1 MVKCKECGK
10 EFKTEKS
17 LHAHIKQHKMRLAEY
32 YQKNFPRK
40 DLHSGDLIKF
50 KSKEYYFST
59 DFNDRRNLKK
69 WLESQDEQSQKDYC
83 RKVLQERKDKKNLY
97 YAPSQVELRSVMTP
111 PVQYYLKVFGSYSEI
126 CGELGLKSKFNDL
139 KSEIKDADVPSD
151 CMIYIDTREQKP
163 FKFDIPFEVK
173 TLKFG
178 DYALSDK
185 EVSGNC
191 YVERKSLNDFI
202 GTMSG
207 GYERFRKEIERAV
220 EQDAY
225 LVVLVER
232 SIEEA
237 MNFNKLPYVSSK
249 VRATPEYIFNRVRSL
264 NQDFKNVQFLF
275 AKTKTEAVRLT
286 KKIFFCNQAFRTQ
299 DLQLAYDMKKL

>member
-1 MVKCKECGK
+1 MVKCAECDK
-10 EFKTEKS
+10 DFKSEKS
-17 LHAHIKQHKMRLAEY
+17 LHAHIKCHDLRLAEY

-40 DLHSGDLIKF
+40 DLYSGELIKF

-59 DFNDRRNLKK
+59 NFNDRRNMKK
-69 WLESQDEQSQKDYC
+69 WLESQDEQDQKKYC
-83 RKVLQERKDKKNLY
+83 KKVLEERKNKKNLF

-111 PVQYYLKVFGSYSEI
+111 PVQHYLKVFGSYSKI
-126 CGELGLKSKFNDL
+126 CEELGLKNKFKDL
-139 KSEIKDADVPSD
+139 SGEIKYDNSSKD
-151 CMIYIDTREQKP
+151 CKIYIDTREQKP
-163 FKFDIPFEVK
+163 FKFDIPFEIK

-207 GYERFRKEIERAV
+207 GYDRFRREVERAV

-225 LVVLVER
+225 LIVLVER

-264 NQDFKNVQFLF
+264 NQDFKNIQFLF

-286 KKIFFCNQAFRTQ
+286 KKIFFCGQAFKTQ
-299 DLQLAYDMKKL
+299 DLQLAYDLKML

>member
-1 MVKCKECGK
+1 MVKCIECDK
-10 EFKTEKS
+10 DFPSEKS
-17 LHAHIKQHKMRLAEY
+17 LHAHIKCHDLRLAEY

-59 DFNDRRNLKK
+59 DFNNRTNLKK
-69 WLESQDEQSQKDYC
+69 WLEAQDDESKKSYC
-83 RKVLQERKDKKNLY
+83 RKALEDRKVKKSLFY
-97 YAPSQVELRSVMTP
+97 SPSQVELRSVMTP
-111 PVQYYLKVFGSYSEI
+111 PVQYYNKVFGSYASI
-126 CGELGLKSKFNDL
+126 CEELGLRNKFKDL
-139 KSEIKDADVPSD
+139 KTEIQEVAPPDD
-151 CMIYIDTREQKP
+151 CVIYIDTREQKP
-163 FKFDIPFEVK
+163 FKFDIPFEIK

-178 DYALSDK
+178 DYALSDR

-207 GYERFRKEIERAV
+207 GYDRFRREVERAV
-220 EQDAY
+220 EQNAY
-225 LVVLVER
+225 LIVLVER

-249 VRATPEYIFNRVRSL
+249 VRATPEYIFNRVRAL
-264 NQDFKNVQFLF
+264 NQDFKNIQFLF
-275 AKTKTEAVRLT
+275 AKTKTEAIRLT
-286 KKIFFCNQAFRTQ
+286 KKIFFCNQAFKTQ
-299 DLQLAYDMKKL
+299 DLQLAYDLKML